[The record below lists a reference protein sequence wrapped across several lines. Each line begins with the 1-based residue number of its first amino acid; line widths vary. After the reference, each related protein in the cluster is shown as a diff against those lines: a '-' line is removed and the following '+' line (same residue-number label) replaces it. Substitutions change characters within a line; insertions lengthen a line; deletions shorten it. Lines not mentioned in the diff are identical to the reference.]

1 MNKKNLWVYVKGTN
15 ELVFNFSFLTRKQ
28 ALTALKQ
35 YGINYPERYDI
46 RGEQIMSI
54 INYNP
59 SDMQYINSFN
69 TYSMGSKETYA
80 LYYNDSI
87 NDFVIKMY
95 IDNKYLD
102 DMGDMVGESLI
113 NNMDSFD
120 FSKDLFNSIKLFKKS
135 LKTRVITKTK
145 VNNSL
150 NNDFNIELSGSNAS
164 KTFSIDIALLSY
176 LKANKALNMS
186 KFVQDA
192 IIEKLQRENN

>member
-1 MNKKNLWVYVKGTN
+1 
-15 ELVFNFSFLTRKQ
+15 
-28 ALTALKQ
+28 
-35 YGINYPERYDI
+35 
-46 RGEQIMSI
+46 MSI

-69 TYSMGSKETYA
+69 TYSIGSKETYA

-113 NNMDSFD
+113 NNMDSFE

-135 LKTRVITKTK
+135 LKTRVITKAK
-145 VNNSL
+145 DNSSS
-150 NNDFNIELSGSNAS
+150 NNDFSIELAGSNAS
-164 KTFSIDIALLSY
+164 KTFSIDIGLLSY
-176 LKANKALNMS
+176 LKSNKSLNVS

-192 IIEKLQRENN
+192 IIEKLQRENE